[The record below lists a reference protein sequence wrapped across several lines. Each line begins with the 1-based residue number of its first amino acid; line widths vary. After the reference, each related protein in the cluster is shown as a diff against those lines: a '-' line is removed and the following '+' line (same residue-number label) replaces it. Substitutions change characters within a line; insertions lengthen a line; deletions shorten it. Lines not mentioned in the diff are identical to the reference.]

1 VTRISGEQP
10 DRARTGTGATRRRA
24 GALAVLLAVVL
35 AGGLIVLG
43 TGGAWLAAV
52 TATGDERPLV
62 VTSTTILADLARQ
75 VGGERVRV
83 YSLLSPGQ
91 DPHTYEPVPR
101 DGLAL
106 SHADLVLLNG
116 YGLDLWAERLLAGAE
131 GEEREA
137 GGLDRPGTRDRN
149 APPGAGDRARGSDAV
164 PRAPRRVV
172 RVAEEVP
179 VEPLPWPGTPGHHDP
194 HLWMDPTLVILFVER
209 IRDALA
215 QVDPQGAPVYARR
228 AAGLVEELRALD
240 AWIQTRVATVP
251 PDRRKLITTHDAYR
265 YFGRRYGIEILDT
278 VWGIST
284 EEEPSAAQLARLFER
299 LRSFGLPA
307 FVETTINPK
316 LMEELAAQAGVRI
329 GGQLYADALGP
340 PGSGAETY
348 IGMMRHNVET
358 IVGALGEP

>member
-1 VTRISGEQP
+1 MSAISGGP
-10 DRARTGTGATRRRA
+10 LGRARTGTGAARRQRA

-35 AGGLIVLG
+35 AGGLVVLG
-43 TGGAWLAAV
+43 TGGSWLAAV
-52 TATGDERPLV
+52 TAAGDERPLV
-62 VTSTTILADLARQ
+62 VSSTTILADLARQ

-101 DGLAL
+101 DGLVL

-116 YGLDLWAERLLAGAE
+116 YGLDVWAERLLAGAE
-131 GEEREA
+131 GEER
-137 GGLDRPGTRDRN
+137 
-149 APPGAGDRARGSDAV
+149 APSRRQERAPSRPGAGERV
-164 PRAPRRVV
+164 PRLVV

-179 VEPLPWPGTPGHHDP
+179 VEPLPWPGTPGHSDP

-209 IRDALA
+209 LRDALA
-215 QVDPQGAPVYARR
+215 HVDPQGTPEYARR
-228 AAGLVEELRALD
+228 AAELVEELRALD
-240 AWIQTRVATVP
+240 AWIRDRVATIP

-284 EEEPSAAQLARLFER
+284 EEEPSAAQLARLFGR
-299 LRSFGLPA
+299 LRAFGLPA

-340 PGSGAETY
+340 PGSGA
-348 IGMMRHNVET
+348 
-358 IVGALGEP
+358 